1 MSSGLETRLLDL
13 LRNPAAAAEQAD
25 LAQAAA
31 LRRQEIALRQ
41 RAGAAAARLRRAKEA
56 GAPPE
61 ETAALEVL
69 VENRLA
75 RLDRTTRQAEAADIL
90 RPKPDPKRAQIF
102 GRATGTMEK
111 PPVTASALSPEGK
124 VLAASAARANGSFH
138 LAIEGA
144 FDRVTLQFSD
154 AGGRVPYRAAEPV
167 TVEAGSVLL
176 IEVALGAPKPEPGP
190 VPTRLTMPDLVGQN
204 EGVALALLD
213 RLGLKA
219 EVEDVTEAGEPG
231 IVLAQK
237 PQAGTEIADG
247 ATITLTVRRAARP
260 SPEPQFLPG
269 LVGRTRAEAE
279 TRLKELGLGA
289 VIELRV
295 DTGPAGIVLA
305 QDPKEGTALAGLAS
319 VRLTVSENRSAGTN
333 AVEVPD
339 LRGRT
344 EAAAADPLKALG
356 LEVKVSTTQ
365 EPAAAEGVTAQDPAP
380 RTLLKKGATV
390 AITVNVPPR
399 REPGVV
405 ITPHLVGLDVAE
417 ARQRLKELGL
427 DASENSVIDAAPRGR
442 VLDQSPAAGTRLE
455 PGKAVNLSVGP
466 GSGRTGLDELRRAM
480 AGDPRAEEAG
490 IDADRLA
497 KLFDAAGVT
506 TLEGARAL
514 AEVEYAA
521 LRDRLTLGS
530 LAATR
535 RFRAI
540 LRKALAGL
548 G

>member
-13 LRNPAAAAEQAD
+13 LANPAAAAEQAD

-61 ETAALEVL
+61 KTAALEAL
-69 VENRLA
+69 MKSRLA
-75 RLDRTTRQAEAADIL
+75 RLDRTTRQAEAADIM
-90 RPKPDPKRAQIF
+90 RPKPDPQKAQVF
-102 GRATGTMEK
+102 GRTTGTVEK
-111 PPVTASALSPEGK
+111 PPVTAAALSPEGK
-124 VLAASAARANGSFH
+124 VLAASAAMANGSFH
-138 LAIEGA
+138 LATEGA

-154 AGGRVPYRAAEPV
+154 AEGRALYRAAEPV

-176 IEVALGAPKPEPGP
+176 VEVALGAPKPEPGP
-190 VPTRLTMPDLVGQN
+190 VPTRLTMPDLVGQS

-219 EVEDVTEAGEPG
+219 EIEDRTEAGEPG

-247 ATITLTVRRAARP
+247 ATVALTVRRAAGP
-260 SPEPQFLPG
+260 SPGPQFLPG
-269 LVGRTRAEAE
+269 LVGKTRAEAE
-279 TRLKELGLGA
+279 TRLKELGLDA
-289 VIELRV
+289 VVELRV
-295 DTGPAGIVLA
+295 DPGPAGIVLA

-319 VRLTVSENRSAGTN
+319 VRLTVSEARSAD
-333 AVEVPD
+333 ALPVPD

-344 EAAAADPLKALG
+344 EAAATDLLKALG
-356 LEVKVSTTQ
+356 FEVKVSTTQ
-365 EPAAAEGVTAQDPAP
+365 DPAAAEGVIAQDPAP
-380 RTLLKKGATV
+380 GTLVKKGSTV
-390 AITVNVPPR
+390 AITVNAPPKQ
-399 REPGVV
+399 ESGVV
-405 ITPHLVGLDVAE
+405 ITPRLVGLDVAE
-417 ARQRLKELGL
+417 ARQLLKELGL
-427 DASENSVIDAAPRGR
+427 DASEESVTDPAPRGR
-442 VLDQSPAAGTRLE
+442 VLNQSPDAGTRLE
-455 PGKAVNLSVGP
+455 PGKTVKLAVST
-466 GSGRTGLDELRRAM
+466 GRGRGRSGLDNLRSAM
-480 AGDPRAEEAG
+480 ARDVRAEETG
-490 IDADRLA
+490 IDARRLA

-514 AEVEYAA
+514 AELEPAA

-530 LAATR
+530 IAAAR